1 MQPGE
6 TMGYA
11 STACPIFF
19 VQASSFS
26 RESSAAANM
35 RIYLDNAATTFPKP
49 ESVYLAVEDYQRRIG
64 AAVGRGA
71 YRESIEAQRIVDSCR
86 YSAAQLLGAENPDRI
101 VFTFNGTDGLNL
113 ALRGVCRPGDHV
125 ITTEFE
131 HNSVLRPLRWLKEH
145 RNVEVTTI
153 RPEANGQV
161 NIDTIRAHLRSTTRL
176 LAIQHASNV
185 TGVLQPLEDLCNLAR
200 DSKVLTLVDAAQTA
214 GHIPID
220 LSTLPADIL
229 ACPGHKGLL
238 GPLGTGLVY
247 IRPGVEQAI
256 DCYRLGGTG
265 TQSEDDRQPDAM
277 PDHFEAGNHNAP
289 GLAGLNA
296 GLKYL
301 EKKTVAAIR
310 GSEAILTT
318 KLVDGLRTVN
328 GVTVYGHESQV
339 PHVGVI
345 SLNVEGYAPQDVATV
360 LDDSF
365 GVQSR
370 AGLHC
375 APGVHR
381 FLGTCDSGGT
391 VRFSIGPFT
400 TAQEIEQA
408 IAAVAEMAGQ

>member
-1 MQPGE
+1 
-6 TMGYA
+6 
-11 STACPIFF
+11 
-19 VQASSFS
+19 
-26 RESSAAANM
+26 M

-49 ESVYLAVEDYQRRIG
+49 ESVYAAVEDYQRRIG
-64 AAVGRGA
+64 TAVGRGA

-101 VFTFNGTDGLNL
+101 IFTFNGTDGLNL

-131 HNSVLRPLRWLKEH
+131 HNSVLRPLRWLKEN
-145 RNVEVTTI
+145 RDVDVTTI

-161 NIDTIRAHLRSTTRL
+161 SVAAVRAKLRPTTRL

-185 TGVLQPLEDLCNLAR
+185 TGVIQPIDELCRLAR
-200 DSKVLTLVDAAQTA
+200 DSKVLTLIDAAQTA

-220 LSTLPADIL
+220 LSQLPADIL

-247 IRPGVEQAI
+247 IRPGVEQTI

-265 TQSEDDRQPDAM
+265 TQSEDDRQPDVM
-277 PDHFEAGNHNAP
+277 PDHFEAGNHNGP

-301 EKKTVAAIR
+301 EKKTVAAVR
-310 GSEAILTT
+310 DSEAILIAQ
-318 KLVDGLRTVN
+318 LVDGLRAVR
-328 GVTVYGHESQV
+328 GVTVYGHDPHI
-339 PHVGVI
+339 PHVGVV
-345 SLNVEGYAPQDVATV
+345 SLNIEGYSPQDVATV

-391 VRFSIGPFT
+391 VRFSIGHFT
-400 TAQEIEQA
+400 TAGEIEQA
-408 IAAVAEMAGQ
+408 VAAIAEMAGQ